1 MRRATR
7 PGTARRRRPP
17 GPGRDALEEVARGVE
32 KSVTFRRQ
40 ATCATCDGS
49 GSQSGHRP
57 ETCATCG
64 GQGRVR
70 VQQGFLPMVAACPR
84 CRGEGRIVTHP
95 CTTCRGGARCKKE
108 VTLKVPVPAGIGGGI
123 RCGWTGRG
131 PGRARGQPG
140 DLYTVIREAEHPF
153 FERDGDHLVCEVPIT
168 FPQAAL
174 PGPDLGAD
182 AGGPGPRQGTRRD
195 AVGAHPAPARQ
206 GAAQRRGPRPRQ
218 LVRLQIETPESLTPR
233 QRSWSSTPCRAS
245 TPATAAGRASWTSSR
260 SFSSSFGPLR
270 RDRDLLHQALDEALG
285 VLVGAQQ
292 PSVAPAT
299 WTRWARTRRPGP

>member
-1 MRRATR
+1 M
-7 PGTARRRRPP
+7 
-17 GPGRDALEEVARGVE
+17 E

-57 ETCATCG
+57 ETCSTCG

-95 CTTCRGGARCKKE
+95 CTTCRGGGQVQEE

-131 PGRARGQPG
+131 PGSARGQPG
-140 DLYTVIREAEHPF
+140 DLYLVIREAEHPF

-168 FPQAAL
+168 FPRPPGARSRCRRWRARPASRCPPGRSRGASCACAA
-174 PGPDLGAD
+174 
-182 AGGPGPRQGTRRD
+182 R
-195 AVGAHPAPARQ
+195 
-206 GAAQRRGPRPRQ
+206 AAQRRGPRPR
-218 LVRLQIETPESLTPR
+218 
-233 QRSWSSTPCRAS
+233 RSARP
-245 TPATAAGRASWTSSR
+245 PA
-260 SFSSSFGPLR
+260 
-270 RDRDLLHQALDEALG
+270 DRD
-285 VLVGAQQ
+285 
-292 PSVAPAT
+292 
-299 WTRWARTRRPGP
+299 ARA